1 VGSQHPQSG
10 MGRRVVTLVDTDIL
24 IDAGRG
30 IPEAID
36 CLKNIKANSTWTI
49 SIVTQMELMV
59 GCRNKS
65 ELQKL
70 DKFLKQFQI
79 VKLTEAISDKS
90 VELLRIYRLSHG
102 LLIADSLIAATA
114 LTLNVAFISKNQRD
128 YKFISGLN
136 LLVYP

>member
-1 VGSQHPQSG
+1 
-10 MGRRVVTLVDTDIL
+10 MTLVDTDIL

-30 IPEAID
+30 VPEAMA
-36 CLKNIKANSTWTI
+36 CLKDIKANSTLTI

-59 GCRNKS
+59 GCRNKA

-79 VKLTEAISDKS
+79 VKVNEAIVDKS
-90 VELLRIYRLSHG
+90 VELLRSYRLSHG

-136 LLVYP
+136 LLAYP